1 MTDMFKYKLII
12 ATLIFFIIDLICI
25 LLFQHNLFTGLV
37 QAIIGAAVFCGL
49 FFLFG
54 RGTPQK

>member
-1 MTDMFKYKLII
+1 MFKYKLII